1 MCMEYNFFKAAYLDP
16 YPLSGRKVP
25 MLLMIMLTTGTDE
38 AVVEISILYVIC
50 VIRYFH
56 LYHYCPFPIEEH
68 QE

>member
-38 AVVEISILYVIC
+38 AVVEINILYVI
-50 VIRYFH
+50 
-56 LYHYCPFPIEEH
+56 
-68 QE
+68 